1 MITNTLED
9 DVKYSFK
16 VNGEWIDI
24 LKSEAP
30 NMGVAY
36 DLLAEM
42 QKPVEAPAPVKKEKK
57 VKKEKP
63 EVLEEKE
70 EQEKL
75 WKTRKCGP
83 LKS

>member
-1 MITNTLED
+1 M
-9 DVKYSFK
+9 S
-16 VNGEWIDI
+16 WIDI

-70 EQEKL
+70 E
-75 WKTRKCGP
+75 
-83 LKS
+83 

>member
-70 EQEKL
+70 E
-75 WKTRKCGP
+75 
-83 LKS
+83 

>member
-57 VKKEKP
+57 QKKAKP
-63 EVLEEKE
+63 EVVEEKE
-70 EQEKL
+70 E
-75 WKTRKCGP
+75 
-83 LKS
+83 

>member
-57 VKKEKP
+57 QKKVEEP
-63 EVLEEKE
+63 EVVKEKE
-70 EQEKL
+70 E
-75 WKTRKCGP
+75 
-83 LKS
+83 

>member
-1 MITNTLED
+1 MMITNTLED

-16 VNGEWIDI
+16 VNGEWVDI

-42 QKPVEAPAPVKKEKK
+42 QKPVEAPAPAKKEKK
-57 VKKEKP
+57 QKKAKP
-63 EVLEEKE
+63 EVVEEKE
-70 EQEKL
+70 E
-75 WKTRKCGP
+75 
-83 LKS
+83 

>member
-9 DVKYSFK
+9 DVKYSLK
-16 VNGEWIDI
+16 VNGDWIDI

-70 EQEKL
+70 E
-75 WKTRKCGP
+75 
-83 LKS
+83 

>member
-1 MITNTLED
+1 MITNSLED

-16 VNGEWIDI
+16 VNGEWIDV

-57 VKKEKP
+57 QKKAKP
-63 EVLEEKE
+63 EVVEEKE
-70 EQEKL
+70 E
-75 WKTRKCGP
+75 
-83 LKS
+83 

>member
-16 VNGEWIDI
+16 VNGEWVDI

-57 VKKEKP
+57 QKKVEEP
-63 EVLEEKE
+63 EVVEEKE
-70 EQEKL
+70 E
-75 WKTRKCGP
+75 
-83 LKS
+83 

>member
-16 VNGEWIDI
+16 VNGEWVDI

-42 QKPVEAPAPVKKEKK
+42 QKPVEAPAPAKKEKK
-57 VKKEKP
+57 QKKAKP
-63 EVLEEKE
+63 EVVEEKE
-70 EQEKL
+70 E
-75 WKTRKCGP
+75 
-83 LKS
+83 

>member
-1 MITNTLED
+1 MIIVNTLED
-9 DVKYSFK
+9 DEKFSFK
-16 VNGEWIDI
+16 TQEGEWIEI
-24 LKSEAP
+24 SKSEAP

-42 QKPVEAPAPVKKEKK
+42 HKPVEAPAPVKKEKKEKK

-70 EQEKL
+70 E
-75 WKTRKCGP
+75 
-83 LKS
+83 

>member
-9 DVKYSFK
+9 DMKYSFK

-57 VKKEKP
+57 QKKAKP
-63 EVLEEKE
+63 EVVEEKE
-70 EQEKL
+70 E
-75 WKTRKCGP
+75 
-83 LKS
+83 

>member
-1 MITNTLED
+1 MMITNTLED

-16 VNGEWIDI
+16 VNGEWVDI

-57 VKKEKP
+57 QKKAKP
-63 EVLEEKE
+63 EVVEEKE
-70 EQEKL
+70 E
-75 WKTRKCGP
+75 
-83 LKS
+83 